1 MPPVARSCTHSW
13 NICSLLLC
21 RVVFALQVVKNT
33 AWEDLSNLHSGW
45 LISQAWPSEV
55 ETTSFMFN
63 LLDRTSSSISVLPVL
78 SISFNNGKG
87 TSAAKGISERIAFS
101 IVRRTYAIRMG

>member
-1 MPPVARSCTHSW
+1 MGFVPPVARSCTHSW

-33 AWEDLSNLHSGW
+33 AWEELSYLHSGW
-45 LISQAWPSEV
+45 LISQAWPSDL

-63 LLDRTSSSISVLPVL
+63 LLNRTSSSISVLPVL
-78 SISFNNGKG
+78 SISFINGKG
-87 TSAAKGISERIAFS
+87 TSAAKGVSFRIKR
-101 IVRRTYAIRMG
+101 ILKV